1 MPPAGRTAAVR
12 CMADLRS
19 IGIIT
24 SGGDSGGLNAVI
36 RGAAGAAANLGIG
49 AYLIPHGYAGLYN
62 LEAIDRLELL
72 DDKRLDAI
80 VSLRAGSAAGHS
92 RVKIGRIEDRDK
104 YDCIR
109 RGMARFEIDGLV
121 IAGGDDTGSVVVD
134 LDEQGIACVHAPKT
148 MDLDLQTYSVGGD
161 SAVNRIARFVQ
172 DAKTTGT
179 THRRIMITEVFG
191 RYAGHT
197 ALRGGVAADAD
208 CILIP
213 EIPADLNVV
222 YAHAREKL
230 FRRMRESDSFG
241 GTYTIVAAEGV
252 RGEDGE
258 LLTDASQGV
267 DAFGHGKLSGAGRYI
282 REELEQRLE
291 EDAAITGLMKGVGM
305 FVAGLY
311 ERPEV
316 RDLVP
321 GHLVRSGESTAYDVN
336 FGKQIGAAAVILLSG
351 GITGVTATGG
361 ETELGYMPTAA
372 AIHQRHVTEP
382 MVTLYESLGVCFGRA
397 PRPYEPVVQQVDS
410 IPVRYL

>member
-1 MPPAGRTAAVR
+1 MAA
-12 CMADLRS
+12 LRN

-36 RGAAGAAANLGIG
+36 RGAAGAAASLGIG

-62 LEAIDRLELL
+62 LEGISQLAML
-72 DDKRLDAI
+72 DERRLDAV
-80 VSLRAGSAAGHS
+80 VSLRAGSEAGHS
-92 RVKIGRIEDRDK
+92 RVKIGRIDDVGK
-104 YDCIR
+104 YDRIR

-134 LDEQGIACVHAPKT
+134 LAAQGIACVHAPKT

-213 EIPADLNVV
+213 EIPVDLDVV
-222 YAHAREKL
+222 YAHARQRL
-230 FRRMRESDSFG
+230 FRRMRESDCLG
-241 GTYTIVAAEGV
+241 GTYTIVAAEGL

-258 LLTDASQGV
+258 LLTDTSQGV
-267 DAFGHGKLSGAGRYI
+267 DAFGHGKLAGAGRFV
-282 REELEQRLE
+282 REALERRLE
-291 EDAAITGLMKGVGM
+291 EDAEIAGMMESVGM
-305 FVAGLY
+305 FVADIY

-336 FGKQIGAAAVILLSG
+336 FGKQIGAAAVILLSRDT
-351 GITGVTATGG
+351 TGVTATGG
-361 ETELGYMPTAA
+361 ETEIGYMPTDA

-382 MVTLYESLGVCFGRA
+382 MVALYESLGVCFGRS
-397 PRPYEPVVQQVDS
+397 PRPYEPLVQQVDT

>member
-1 MPPAGRTAAVR
+1 MAA
-12 CMADLRS
+12 LRN

-36 RGAAGAAANLGIG
+36 RGAAGAAASLGIG

-62 LEAIDRLELL
+62 LEGISQLAML
-72 DDKRLDAI
+72 DERRLDAV
-80 VSLRAGSAAGHS
+80 VSLRAGSEAGHS
-92 RVKIGRIEDRDK
+92 RVKIGRIDDVGK
-104 YDCIR
+104 YDRIR

-134 LDEQGIACVHAPKT
+134 LAAQGIACVHAPKT

-213 EIPADLNVV
+213 EIPADLDVV
-222 YAHAREKL
+222 YAHARQRL
-230 FRRMRESDSFG
+230 FRRMRESDCLG
-241 GTYTIVAAEGV
+241 GTYTIVAAEGL

-258 LLTDASQGV
+258 LLTDTSQGV
-267 DAFGHGKLSGAGRYI
+267 DAFGHGKLAGAGRFV
-282 REELEQRLE
+282 REALERRLE
-291 EDAAITGLMKGVGM
+291 EDAEIAGMMESVGM
-305 FVAGLY
+305 FVADIC

-336 FGKQIGAAAVILLSG
+336 FGKQIGAAAVILLSRDT
-351 GITGVTATGG
+351 TGVTATGG
-361 ETELGYMPTAA
+361 ETEIGYMPTDA

-382 MVTLYESLGVCFGRA
+382 MVALYESLGVCFGRS
-397 PRPYEPVVQQVDS
+397 PRPYEPLVQQVDT

>member
-1 MPPAGRTAAVR
+1 MAA
-12 CMADLRS
+12 LRN

-36 RGAAGAAANLGIG
+36 RGAAGTAANLGIG

-62 LEAIDRLELL
+62 LEEIDRLAAL

-80 VSLRAGSAAGHS
+80 ISLRAGSEAGHS
-92 RVKIGRIEDRDK
+92 RVKIGRIEDVGK
-104 YDCIR
+104 YDRIR
-109 RGMARFEIDGLV
+109 RGMAKFDIDALV

-134 LDEQGIACVHAPKT
+134 LAEQGIPCVHAPKT

-179 THRRIMITEVFG
+179 THRRIMVTEVFG

-213 EIPADLNVV
+213 EIPADLDVV
-222 YAHAREKL
+222 YAHARERL
-230 FRRMRESDSFG
+230 FRRMQESDSFSA
-241 GTYTIVAAEGV
+241 TYTVVAAEGL

-267 DAFGHGKLSGAGRYI
+267 DAFGHGKLAGAGRYI
-282 REELEQRLE
+282 RAELERRLE
-291 EDAAITGLMKGVGM
+291 ADAEIVGLMRGVGM
-305 FVAGLY
+305 FVDGIY

-336 FGKQIGAAAVILLSG
+336 FGKQIGAAAVVLLVR

-361 ETELGYMPTAA
+361 ESEIGYMPTAD
-372 AIHQRHVTEP
+372 AIHQRRVTEP
-382 MVTLYESLGVCFGRA
+382 MVALYESMGVCFGRS
-397 PRPYEPVVQQVDS
+397 PRPYQPQVRQVDT

>member
-1 MPPAGRTAAVR
+1 MAA
-12 CMADLRS
+12 LRN

-36 RGAAGAAANLGIG
+36 RGAAGAAASLGIG

-62 LEAIDRLELL
+62 LEGISQLAML
-72 DDKRLDAI
+72 DERRLDAV
-80 VSLRAGSAAGHS
+80 VSLRAGSEAGHS
-92 RVKIGRIEDRDK
+92 RVKIGRIDDVGK
-104 YDCIR
+104 YDRIR

-134 LDEQGIACVHAPKT
+134 LAAQGIACVHAPKT

-213 EIPADLNVV
+213 EIPVDLDVV
-222 YAHAREKL
+222 YAHARQRL
-230 FRRMRESDSFG
+230 FRRMRESDCLG
-241 GTYTIVAAEGV
+241 GTYTIVAAEGL

-258 LLTDASQGV
+258 LLTDTSQGV
-267 DAFGHGKLSGAGRYI
+267 DAFGHGKLAGAGRFV
-282 REELEQRLE
+282 REALERRLE
-291 EDAAITGLMKGVGM
+291 EDAEIAGMMESVGM
-305 FVAGLY
+305 FVADIC

-336 FGKQIGAAAVILLSG
+336 FGKQIGAAAVILLSRD
-351 GITGVTATGG
+351 ITGVTATGG
-361 ETELGYMPTAA
+361 ETEIGYMPTDA

-382 MVTLYESLGVCFGRA
+382 MVALYESLGVCFGRS
-397 PRPYEPVVQQVDS
+397 PRPYEPLVQQVDT